1 MPGEAY
7 DKVGT
12 NAQPSVSERQPVG
25 ASEIRISGCR
35 RRTWCTPMKSS
46 ARLRGCDDRR
56 TQANDPRHARKS
68 GESGRVERRAYGMTS
83 LPPRWSCNGETPLK
97 PAPLNDKK
105 VDVTVDVFA
114 RRCCRGEISACPG
127 PRQRDCLGS
136 ELRDARRRDRQSATA
151 VEGRM
156 RCGKF
161 SKTLA
166 IWRMDLA
173 SRVNS

>member
-105 VDVTVDVFA
+105 VDVMVDVFPHLLLSGRNWLA
-114 RRCCRGEISACPG
+114 PVW
-127 PRQRDCLGS
+127 RQRDCL
-136 ELRDARRRDRQSATA
+136 ELSRRMLHDAIANQPPLWRD
-151 VEGRM
+151 G
-156 RCGKF
+156 
-161 SKTLA
+161 
-166 IWRMDLA
+166 
-173 SRVNS
+173 